1 MQFYFG
7 PNHFKTLLNSN
18 DLSLSQKDL
27 ELEDLVYLGWPII
40 RWVNRW
46 FTINLFDW
54 LSGWGLSMGVVLLLM
69 TIIVKVLV
77 YPATYKSYMS
87 SAKMR
92 VLKPYINEI
101 KRKISQERR
110 CFEKAAGNDGTLQQ
124 IRSKPYGRLLAY
136 ADPNAGIHGF
146 ILLRA

>member
-1 MQFYFG
+1 MKNYTADMTTFFDPTGKQSTNMQFYFG

-87 SAKMR
+87 SAK
-92 VLKPYINEI
+92 IA
-101 KRKISQERR
+101 S
-110 CFEKAAGNDGTLQQ
+110 
-124 IRSKPYGRLLAY
+124 
-136 ADPNAGIHGF
+136 
-146 ILLRA
+146 

>member
-1 MQFYFG
+1 MTTFFDPTGKQPTDMQFYFG

-92 VLKPYINEI
+92 VLKPYINDDQ
-101 KRKISQERR
+101 RKIVPRKKMLEKQQE
-110 CFEKAAGNDGTLQQ
+110 TMHLQQ
-124 IRSKPYGRLLAY
+124 YGVSLWEVACLC
-136 ADPNAGIHGF
+136 
-146 ILLRA
+146 

>member
-1 MQFYFG
+1 MKNYTADMTTFFDPTGKRPTDMQFYFG

-101 KRKISQERR
+101 
-110 CFEKAAGNDGTLQQ
+110 
-124 IRSKPYGRLLAY
+124 
-136 ADPNAGIHGF
+136 NAKYP
-146 ILLRA
+146 

>member
-1 MQFYFG
+1 M
-7 PNHFKTLLNSN
+7 
-18 DLSLSQKDL
+18 

-101 KRKISQERR
+101 NAKYPKKED
-110 CFEKAAGNDGTLQQ
+110 A
-124 IRSKPYGRLLAY
+124 SKK
-136 ADPNAGIHGF
+136 
-146 ILLRA
+146 